1 MVPIYNNTT
10 TYNYYVHLE
19 LKQSPEYGFV
29 SVKLPGTLGS
39 KPDRGYYVVFL
50 GKALYSL
57 KASPLPGV

>member
-10 TYNYYVHLE
+10 TYSYYVHLE
-19 LKQSPEYGFV
+19 LSPEYGFI

-39 KPDRGYYVVFL
+39 KPVRGYYVVFL
-50 GKALYSL
+50 GKELYSL